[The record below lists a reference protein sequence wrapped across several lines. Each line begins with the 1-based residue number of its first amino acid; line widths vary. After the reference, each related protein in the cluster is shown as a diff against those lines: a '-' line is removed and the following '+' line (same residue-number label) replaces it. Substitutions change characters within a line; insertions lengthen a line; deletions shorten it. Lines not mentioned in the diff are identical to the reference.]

1 MAEAMDICL
10 RMLKEGN
17 KSRFD
22 GYSIR
27 NSELLVSHITF
38 RDCRVYIFSD
48 NFSRNSCML
57 NGHSAGSARGF
68 CQRNKVELDVR
79 NHSQ

>member
-57 NGHSAGSARGF
+57 NGHSACSARGF